1 MKGLKVIKKGSY
13 LEKVKNNSTELSLLE
28 QGDGVEIML
37 QSIKKDKMFYLY
49 PSDNPEVMEFI
60 YILSGDIELDED
72 GIKVPLGPKDSYS
85 AQGLEK
91 VVYFEAKTDVT
102 YLWVITEPAFYE
114 VSSDIANLR
123 KIINDAEN
131 RDPYTF
137 KHSERVAQYSVKIA
151 KVLNMQ
157 NKQLKM
163 LYLAA
168 ELHDIGKINIPI
180 EILNKPGKLTKEEFD
195 VIKKHP
201 GDGAEMVMKT
211 SYKHL
216 AKIIEQHHERL
227 NGSGYPHGLKGDDIL
242 LQAKIIAVSDT
253 FDAMTEDRAYRKAH
267 SAQYAIDE
275 IKSMAGTHYEPEIV
289 DALEKVLIEEG
300 KIESKRE
307 E

>member
-1 MKGLKVIKKGSY
+1 MMQTIY
-13 LEKVKNNSTELSLLE
+13 
-28 QGDGVEIML
+28 
-37 QSIKKDKMFYLY
+37 KDKLFYLY
-49 PSDNPEVMEFI
+49 PSDKTNVVEFI
-60 YILSGDIELDED
+60 YILNGTMESEINNQKEQ
-72 GIKVPLGPKDSYS
+72 LGPNDSFS
-85 AQGLEK
+85 AKGLGGPI
-91 VVYFEAKTDVT
+91 YFVAKTDVT
-102 YLWVITEPAFYE
+102 FLWIITEPTFHYISE
-114 VSSDIANLR
+114 DIKLLR
-123 KIINDAEN
+123 KMVNDVES
-131 RDPYTF
+131 RDMYTF
-137 KHSERVAQYSVKIA
+137 MHSERVADYSVRIA
-151 KVLNMQ
+151 KKLNLNTEDLQ
-157 NKQLKM
+157 SLFF
-163 LYLAA
+163 AA

-201 GDGAEMVMKT
+201 GDGADMVMKT

-267 SAQYAIDE
+267 TAQYAMDE